1 VDAKEPESEKN
12 DSQPHAGTAGDN
24 QDRYAGSHAVPCAL
38 LERSRHALEERDQ
51 KRENPQGGERTE
63 ANQGESPEWL

>member
-1 VDAKEPESEKN
+1 MDAKEPEHEKN

-24 QDRYAGSHAVPCAL
+24 QDRYAGSHAVTCAL
-38 LERSRHALEERDQ
+38 LERSRQTLEQRHQE
-51 KRENPQGGERTE
+51 RENSQGGERTE